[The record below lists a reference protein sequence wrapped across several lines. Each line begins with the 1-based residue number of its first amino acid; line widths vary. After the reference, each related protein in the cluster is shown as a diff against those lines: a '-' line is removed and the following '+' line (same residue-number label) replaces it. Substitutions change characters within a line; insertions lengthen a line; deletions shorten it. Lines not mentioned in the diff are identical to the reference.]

1 MSPELEERRGREAQ
15 IVLQSPVY
23 QEAYKVIRDNIITQL
38 SLADLA
44 DDRRKK
50 LNDLLV
56 ALSKVDGYMKQV
68 MAGGKMAADQLE
80 RERTF
85 PERIRDRL
93 RA

>member
-1 MSPELEERRGREAQ
+1 VTPELEERRGREAQ

-56 ALSKVDGYMKQV
+56 ALSKVDGYLKQTMQSGTMV
-68 MAGGKMAADQLE
+68 ALE
-80 RERTF
+80 KERSLSD
-85 PERIRDRL
+85 RIL
-93 RA
+93 RRA

>member
-1 MSPELEERRGREAQ
+1 MTPELEERRGREAQ

-23 QEAYKVIRDNIITQL
+23 QEAFKVIRDNIVTQL

-68 MAGGKMAADQLE
+68 MAGGKMAAEQME

-93 RA
+93 RG

>member
-1 MSPELEERRGREAQ
+1 VAPELEERRGRDAQ

-56 ALSKVDGYMKQV
+56 ALSKVDGYLKQTMQSGTMV
-68 MAGGKMAADQLE
+68 ALE
-80 RERTF
+80 KERSLSD
-85 PERIRDRL
+85 RIL
-93 RA
+93 RRA

>member
-1 MSPELEERRGREAQ
+1 VAPELEERRGREAQ